1 MNRRLLWMAS
11 AAMIAASG
19 QAWAQTAPQP
29 ANQAVA
35 LDEIVVTAQKREQ
48 NLQDV
53 PAAVSAVSSE
63 QLEARNVVQV
73 TDVVRVSPSLTVT
86 ENTNATGNSINL
98 RGIGTFSFSIGIE
111 PSVAVVVDDVA
122 LLQQAQAFSG
132 PQRHRS
138 PGNPARSARHAVW
151 QERRRRGYQHRHPEA
166 DKDPDGLRRRHADQ
180 RWRKAR
186 RRDGLGPDL
195 RQGRLPPQRLLR

>member
-1 MNRRLLWMAS
+1 MAS

-29 ANQAVA
+29 VNQTVA

-132 PQRHRS
+132 LNDIARLEVLRGPQGTLFGKNAAAGVINIVTQKPTKTLTGS
-138 PGNPARSARHAVW
+138 IG
-151 QERRRRGYQHRHPEA
+151 
-166 DKDPDGLRRRHADQ
+166 
-180 RWRKAR
+180 
-186 RRDGLGPDL
+186 
-195 RQGRLPPQRLLR
+195 